1 MAIEEVRD
9 DIKKVDMEIIKL
21 LARRMELVG
30 MILDE
35 KKRHGLPINDSLQN
49 EQVVKRAM
57 ERATELGLDTGAV
70 KDIFLHIIQ
79 MSIDK
84 QRELSGKLH

>member
-9 DIKKVDMEIIKL
+9 DIKKVDMELIKL

>member
-1 MAIEEVRD
+1 
-9 DIKKVDMEIIKL
+9 
-21 LARRMELVG
+21 
-30 MILDE
+30 
-35 KKRHGLPINDSLQN
+35 
-49 EQVVKRAM
+49 M